1 MSGLRFADP
10 TQHDALLIKHF
21 PTNTLGT
28 MHRFRTSRVPNFSP
42 VSRARLVSYSAA
54 TEAVPKPRQPHPLNR
69 ASVAQ
74 GLNNEIRRLVRGPRQ
89 TNVVGCQ
96 ELVDVREMISIY
108 RKHRDDAATA
118 GLRVP
123 ASEAVHCILE
133 TIRQRMITL
142 RPVISSVR
150 AQIIARQ
157 NEELL
162 EYLQEIVQDVVK
174 NRSYLSAG
182 ALTYLFTAFSTMEC
196 HVEATQVWILLNES
210 KQQLP
215 DVPEKLQDPRVV
227 GAILSAAD
235 PSTISV
241 NEIEKVYEDT
251 VEKHGVHIFLD
262 EALAK
267 GYLRFHEYS
276 KALLL
281 YRHMR
286 KIYDEKEWD
295 QPMIRLHNHIL
306 TECPD
311 IEIASKLFES
321 SMRLHPSAVAG
332 YVRHTYEAVN
342 DPSKCVEIYGIAMK
356 RLRKQGVSNKD
367 CQILTTETTRKVAQH
382 YPLPTPEAQQ
392 LFEEILKAANYSML
406 ALNTVLSTVAKRWTE
421 SNFVLHLQDELE
433 SRCSPLRFDSLR
445 ILLNSSRNQSVSLE
459 RITKW
464 WEVRKNS
471 NPNLQYFDWLALSQ
485 ACDFEDRASY
495 FVREF
500 VQAREIPE
508 KARLFSQLERQPHI
522 QAAMASLQ
530 LTKQEPMMLDHEYSA
545 QTVAGE
551 LAAH

>member
-1 MSGLRFADP
+1 
-10 TQHDALLIKHF
+10 
-21 PTNTLGT
+21 
-28 MHRFRTSRVPNFSP
+28 MHRFRTGRVPGLSP
-42 VSRARLVSYSAA
+42 VTRARLVSYSAA
-54 TEAVPKPRQPHPLNR
+54 TEAVPKPRHPHPLSR
-69 ASVAQ
+69 SSSVAQ

-108 RKHRDDAATA
+108 RKHRDEAAEK

-142 RPVISSVR
+142 RPVISRVR
-150 AQIIARQ
+150 AQIISHQ
-157 NEELL
+157 NDELL
-162 EYLQEIVQDVVK
+162 IYLQEIVQDVVH

-182 ALTYLFTAFSTMEC
+182 ALTYLFTALNTMEC
-196 HVEATQVWILLNES
+196 HAEATQVWLLLNQS
-210 KQQLP
+210 KKNLP

-227 GAILSAAD
+227 GAVLSAAD

-241 NEIEKVYEDT
+241 HEIEKIYEDT
-251 VEKHGVHIFLD
+251 VGRHGPHIFLD

-267 GYLRFHEYS
+267 GYLRFNEYS

-286 KIYDEKEWD
+286 KLYDEKEWD
-295 QPMIRLHNHIL
+295 QPITRLHNHIL

-311 IEIASKLFES
+311 IDIATKLFES
-321 SMRLHPSAVAG
+321 STPLHPSAVAG
-332 YVRHTYEAVN
+332 YVRHTYDALH
-342 DPSKCVEIYGIAMK
+342 DPVKCVQIYWDAMK
-356 RLRKQGVSNKD
+356 RLRKQGVLDKD

-382 YPLPTPEAQQ
+382 YPLPTPEAQD
-392 LFEEILKAANYSML
+392 LFGEILKAANYSML
-406 ALNTVLSTVAKRWTE
+406 AMNTVLSTVAKRWAE
-421 SNFVLHLQDELE
+421 SNFVLNLQDILE
-433 SRCSPLRFDSLR
+433 SRGSPLRFDSLR
-445 ILLNSSRNQSVSLE
+445 ILLSSSRNQSVPLE
-459 RITKW
+459 KITKW
-464 WEVRKNS
+464 WEARKNCS
-471 NPNLQYFDWLALSQ
+471 PHLQYFDWLALSH

-508 KARLFSQLERQPHI
+508 KSRLFSQLERQPHV
-522 QAAMASLQ
+522 QAAMVSLQ
-530 LTKQEPMMLDHEYSA
+530 LTKQESPLLDHGYSA